1 LNHFACLI
9 AGRLTL
15 FDGWFLDLV
24 VGFFILGGFFDL
36 VIGDL
41 KLVVG
46 YLSFS
51 FLA

>member
-1 LNHFACLI
+1 
-9 AGRLTL
+9 L

-41 KLVVG
+41 VVG
-46 YLSFS
+46 TWLFEFQLPCLIAWLYKK
-51 FLA
+51 